1 MDTESTNQAVNGAHT
16 TAGRPHGFSSLTP
29 YIAVTGAGEAL
40 DFYRHTFSAELVDC
54 TEMPGP
60 DETPIVVHA
69 TLDFGAGR
77 LQLGEVNPDFHLVAA
92 PPGDDDCYSIG
103 LYVPD
108 VDAVMERA
116 VAAGA
121 TIREDVTTFV
131 SGDRYGSI
139 RDPYGVRWSILTRV
153 EDLSDEESAERV
165 AAWAASMA

>member
-1 MDTESTNQAVNGAHT
+1 METENTNQAANGAHT

-40 DFYRHTFSAELVDC
+40 DFYCRAFSATVVDC

-60 DETPIVVHA
+60 DGIPVVVHA

-77 LQLGEVNPDFHLVAA
+77 LQIGEVNPDFHLVNA
-92 PPGDDDCYSIG
+92 PAGENDCYSIG

-108 VDAVMERA
+108 VDAIVERA
-116 VAAGA
+116 VTAGA
-121 TIREDVTTFV
+121 TIREEVTTFV
-131 SGDRYGSI
+131 SGDRYSSI
-139 RDPYGVRWSILTRV
+139 RDPYDVRWSVMTRV

-165 AAWAASMA
+165 AAWAASLA